1 MSRPEQPAR
10 KPRAPRR
17 MARLGLG
24 AVRLLFTK
32 EHNMM
37 FAEWHR
43 PHRVLVAVMAVATG
57 ALACRDTTT
66 PRESSRAAI
75 TEPHFT
81 LGVGFTSTP
90 VGRGNLGTFHVQ
102 SKADGY
108 DVELKSHDDTDIAVA
123 NIAIA
128 AGGTSG
134 WHKHPGPVLVVVKTG
149 TLTFYYGDDPTCSPT
164 VRPAGSSFVEEG
176 GMVHI
181 ARNEG
186 AVEATTVAT
195 YFAPKGAATRI
206 DEPAPGN
213 CAF

>member
-1 MSRPEQPAR
+1 VAKHKFAINDAEYEVEVGARHGSRVEVSVN
-10 KPRAPRR
+10 
-17 MARLGLG
+17 G
-24 AVRLLFTK
+24 
-32 EHNMM
+32 
-37 FAEWHR
+37 
-43 PHRVLVAVMAVATG
+43 
-57 ALACRDTTT
+57 
-66 PRESSRAAI
+66 
-75 TEPHFT
+75 
-81 LGVGFTSTP
+81 
-90 VGRGNLGTFHVQ
+90 
-102 SKADGY
+102 KAY

-164 VRPAGSSFVEEG
+164 VRPAGTSFVEEG

-206 DEPAPGN
+206 DEPVPGN

>member
-1 MSRPEQPAR
+1 M
-10 KPRAPRR
+10 
-17 MARLGLG
+17 GLG

-32 EHNMM
+32 GHNML
-37 FAEWHR
+37 FAEWLR
-43 PHRVLVAVMAVATG
+43 PHRVFVAVVAVAAG

-66 PRESSRAAI
+66 SREFSNAGI
-75 TEPHFT
+75 TEPRFT
-81 LGVGFTSTP
+81 AGVGFTSTP

-102 SKADGY
+102 SKADDY

-164 VRPAGSSFVEEG
+164 VRPAGSAFIEEG